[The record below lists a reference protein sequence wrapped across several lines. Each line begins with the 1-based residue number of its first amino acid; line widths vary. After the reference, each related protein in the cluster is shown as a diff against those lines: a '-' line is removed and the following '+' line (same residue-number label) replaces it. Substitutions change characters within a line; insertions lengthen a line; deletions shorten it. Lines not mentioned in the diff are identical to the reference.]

1 MKYQHDLKVQYLPT
15 GAIKPDPRNARTHSK
30 KQVEQIAASMGAFG
44 SAREEMSAFGASG
57 HGSNGDLAK
66 APGT

>member
-1 MKYQHDLKVQYLPT
+1 MKYQHDLKVQYLPI

-44 SAREEMSAFGASG
+44 FTNPLLIDEDGVLIAG
-57 HGSNGDLAK
+57 HLWA
-66 APGT
+66 AA